1 MASPKRSKE
10 FTRVMYIRC
19 GMQRLREAWRNH
31 GPMAPINL
39 SVALNS
45 QEGDPMSLAEFAF
58 SITCPQ
64 VAGKR

>member
-1 MASPKRSKE
+1 
-10 FTRVMYIRC
+10 MYIRC

>member
-1 MASPKRSKE
+1 MGSPKRSKE

-39 SVALNS
+39 SSALNPE
-45 QEGDPMSLAEFAF
+45 EGDPLSLAEFAF
-58 SITCPQ
+58 SITCPRNT
-64 VAGKR
+64 GK